1 MDFRN
6 VHGHNCHQPTAF
18 VREQVTF
25 HVALRM
31 VLLLKQDL
39 AREALSHRRVLLE
52 LGALE
57 WATPSRVLC
66 IHVQKFVDR
75 KDVRRKSSVGV
86 QNCDNPI
93 CRVRLVAKNGVTAC
107 ARVAVVVTACAAVA
121 VVARS
126 SGLVSCAPWVS
137 RSQCGRML
145 ISTDL
150 GHGNVVVVIVVTWTD
165 PGLRPFLHGRRS
177 RLTARLDLAKTDE
190 VSSFREMH
198 VLFTYCAERGA
209 PPLRSWCERFPLRS
223 TSSKSCRAPVL
234 RP

>member
-1 MDFRN
+1 M
-6 VHGHNCHQPTAF
+6 GTG
-18 VREQVTF
+18 TLK
-25 HVALRM
+25 VAILASGEGTNAERLIQAAGKRADIEVAVVASNRSSAGVLR
-31 VLLLKQDL
+31 
-39 AREALSHRRVLLE
+39 RSEALGVETWVFSKAQLNGGVVAQE
-52 LGALE
+52 L
-57 WATPSRVLC
+57 
-66 IHVQKFVDR
+66 
-75 KDVRRKSSVGV
+75 V

-177 RLTARLDLAKTDE
+177 RLTARDLAKTDE

-223 TSSKSCRAPVL
+223 TSSKFCRAPVL
-234 RP
+234 RG

>member
-1 MDFRN
+1 
-6 VHGHNCHQPTAF
+6 
-18 VREQVTF
+18 
-25 HVALRM
+25 M

-66 IHVQKFVDR
+66 IHVQKLVER
-75 KDVRRKSSVGV
+75 KDFRRKSSVGV
-86 QNCDNPI
+86 QKCVNPI
-93 CRVRLVAKNGVTAC
+93 FRVRLVAFNNC
-107 ARVAVVVTACAAVA
+107 VTACAAVA

-126 SGLVSCAPWVS
+126 SGLFSCAPWVS
-137 RSQCGRML
+137 RSQCKRMR
-145 ISTDL
+145 ISTDF
-150 GHGNVVVVIVVTWTD
+150 GHGNVVVVIVDTCVDTCVDTWTD

-223 TSSKSCRAPVL
+223 TSSKFCRAPVL
-234 RP
+234 RG